1 MQGLWSSHSPVSG
14 KEMIPLGSGPSL
26 RQWLGHVHKQL
37 GHDEMEGN
45 LYKSLMLVSAFYL
58 SWNARAKM

>member
-1 MQGLWSSHSPVSG
+1 
-14 KEMIPLGSGPSL
+14 MIPLGSGPSL

>member
-1 MQGLWSSHSPVSG
+1 
-14 KEMIPLGSGPSL
+14 MIARASGPSL

-45 LYKSLMLVSAFYL
+45 LYKPLTLVSALYL
-58 SWNARAKM
+58 SRNARAKM